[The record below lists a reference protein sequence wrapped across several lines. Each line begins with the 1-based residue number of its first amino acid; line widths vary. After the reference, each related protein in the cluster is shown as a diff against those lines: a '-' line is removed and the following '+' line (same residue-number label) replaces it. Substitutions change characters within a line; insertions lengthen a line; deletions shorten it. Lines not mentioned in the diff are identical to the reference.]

1 MSNVFLVLQAN
12 EETRALVEAV
22 QMDNP
27 KAVVVRQ
34 PAMIKIDAPDRLEVR
49 RATIEEL
56 LGRSFDLQELHI
68 NLVTLA
74 GHVTEDDETL
84 TLTWNN

>member
-1 MSNVFLVLQAN
+1 MSNVFIVLQAN
-12 EETRALVEAV
+12 EETRALVEAI
-22 QMDNP
+22 QLDNP
-27 KAVVVRQ
+27 HAVVVRQ

-74 GHVTEDDETL
+74 GHVNEDDDTL
-84 TLTWNN
+84 TLSWNS

>member
-1 MSNVFLVLQAN
+1 MSNVFIVLQAN
-12 EETRALVEAV
+12 EETRALVEAI
-22 QMDNP
+22 QLDNP
-27 KAVVVRQ
+27 HAVVVRQ

-56 LGRSFDLQELHI
+56 LGRSFDLQEMHI

-74 GHVTEDDETL
+74 GHVSEDDDTL
-84 TLTWNN
+84 TLSWNS

>member
-12 EETRALVEAV
+12 EETRALVEAI
-22 QMDNP
+22 QLDNP
-27 KAVVVRQ
+27 HAVVVRQ
-34 PAMIKIDAPDRLEVR
+34 PAMIKIDAPDRLDVR

-56 LGRSFDLQELHI
+56 LGRSFDLQEMHI

-74 GHVTEDDETL
+74 GHVSEDDDTL
-84 TLTWNN
+84 TLTWNS